1 MSKRFVH
8 SINYLRGLCMLGV
21 IAIHIGSVALTNPTP
36 NLGLIAVLEILSRFS
51 VPAFFFLSA
60 FGLFYK
66 YPLQGP
72 FSYTTYLKRRLK
84 TVFIPYLFWS
94 LFYLC
99 YMSVAEHSYTL
110 FRPLTLGKTLL
121 FGLSMYHIYFLV
133 ILLWFYL
140 LMPLWR
146 YLLKKTDRHAS
157 IFFPLLFIG
166 NVIFNYYSSYVW
178 IAPPTSL
185 WHDLFVYRLNYLVLH
200 YIFIFFFGAFTAE
213 HFPAVIAWM
222 KNHAVFLYLFQGAA
236 VLAMLGSY
244 AGVMHYWQYS
254 ALSAVFTIH
263 QLSPIGMIYTVS
275 TLLFFLY
282 QWECRSLSPVCQRLF
297 TLLGNVS
304 YPMYL
309 VHPVWLSIGAAYLH
323 HRHLVPDAAY
333 ILCLYLFVTLTS
345 LLYSLLIQKISL
357 PSWLQICLG
366 IK

>member
-1 MSKRFVH
+1 
-8 SINYLRGLCMLGV
+8 
-21 IAIHIGSVALTNPTP
+21 
-36 NLGLIAVLEILSRFS
+36 
-51 VPAFFFLSA
+51 
-60 FGLFYK
+60 
-66 YPLQGP
+66 
-72 FSYTTYLKRRLK
+72 
-84 TVFIPYLFWS
+84 
-94 LFYLC
+94 
-99 YMSVAEHSYTL
+99 
-110 FRPLTLGKTLL
+110 
-121 FGLSMYHIYFLV
+121 MYHIYFLV

-146 YLLKKTDRHAS
+146 YLLKKTDRHAY

-282 QWECRSLSPVCQRLF
+282 RWECRSLSPVCQRLF